1 MPRVLGSRSGE
12 VIEYQGNLSGFRLG
26 TNLQNAKRFNLLDTS
41 VSTFDTLPFESRR
54 SAWLISLVWL
64 RETISEWSAFALSTL
79 LIHAYTQS
87 LSSFLLFP
95 PKRFYAGASLFATSI
110 SRAASLW
117 HSNCPFLIRDES
129 RSHDIQLDE
138 DT

>member
-64 RETISEWSAFALSTL
+64 RETISGWSGFALSTL

-87 LSSFLLFP
+87 LSPFLLF
-95 PKRFYAGASLFATSI
+95 RLSLLRSCGVIRYQQQPRSI
-110 SRAASLW
+110 FVAFEL
-117 HSNCPFLIRDES
+117 PLLIRDES
-129 RSHDIQLDE
+129 RSHEIQLDE

>member
-54 SAWLISLVWL
+54 SAWLIRLVWL
-64 RETISEWSAFALSTL
+64 RETISGWPAFALSTL
-79 LIHAYTQS
+79 PIHAYTQS
-87 LSSFLLFP
+87 LSPFLLFSLI
-95 PKRFYAGASLFATSI
+95 RFYASAALFVSSSI
-110 SRAASLW
+110 PPSLW